1 MLLRRRHV
9 PIQKTPSFAFPP
21 EHLMRE
27 GPRFSWLSTI
37 LEPSTGGFSN
47 CGRYLNGPVL
57 ATVTA

>member
-1 MLLRRRHV
+1 
-9 PIQKTPSFAFPP
+9 
-21 EHLMRE
+21 MRE

-37 LEPSTGGFSN
+37 LKPSTGGFSN